1 MIKNKNRKATVTRTT
16 ASRKTQKKTSANL
29 LLSLLLLPL
38 LLLGLLVVNQNP
50 LQKQEQFKVNAQLS
64 SPTEWGEP
72 VRLDRPISYWGW
84 DDMPFINASGDKL
97 YLVSNPCGCGDTAGL
112 PDYRPGNWQIFASY
126 VANMGATSW
135 EEPQLLDTTNIN
147 DPTFGVGAQYI
158 TPDEQTIYFSRVNWS
173 VLKDN
178 SLDLYVSHKQP
189 DGTWGPETR
198 LPTTINTQ
206 VQEDGPSLSL
216 DGKELYFWRP
226 SRVGGPKIYVSK
238 RDDINCDT
246 CWGNPQALPSNI
258 NSGFAWHPFIWYDG
272 RTLYFARQIRDPF
285 SCGNTDHV
293 GEALFVSQRNDNG
306 TWTDP
311 QRLNFQ
317 RTAGSESDPCVRQNY
332 WQSAGGPSVTQDGQ
346 SLYFVLAR
354 VNLDN
359 LGEYRCVSK
368 VSNDGEC
375 DYNNPMSARLDVWTV
390 TSRPPTPTLTP
401 TPTFIPTPTQPA
413 DTVAPAVS
421 ITYPTDGSTVPRNST
436 VTITADAS
444 DNIGVTRVE
453 LYVNSVLKCTDTAS
467 PYSCNWKVPGAT
479 GRAYALQARAYDAA
493 GNIGLSSIIN
503 VTSR

>member
-1 MIKNKNRKATVTRTT
+1 MIQYKQSK
-16 ASRKTQKKTSANL
+16 QKTSGV
-29 LLSLLLLPL
+29 SKLPL
-38 LLLGLLVVNQNP
+38 FILITLSIFIGLVLINNN
-50 LQKQEQFKVNAQLS
+50 KSKVDAQLS
-64 SPTEWGEP
+64 LPTEWGEP
-72 VRLDRPISYWGW
+72 VRLDRPISYHGW
-84 DDMPFINASGDKL
+84 DDMPFINASGNKL
-97 YLVSNPCGCGDTAGL
+97 YLVSNPCGCGDTPGL

-126 VANMGATSW
+126 VASPSATSW
-135 EEPQLLDTTNIN
+135 EEPQLLNTANIN
-147 DPTFGVGAQYI
+147 DPTFGVGAQYV
-158 TPDEQTIYFSRVNWS
+158 TPDGQTIYFSRINWID
-173 VLKDN
+173 LKDY

-189 DGTWGPETR
+189 DGNWGPETR

-206 VQEDGPSLSL
+206 VQEDGPSLSP

-226 SRVGGPKIYVSK
+226 SLFSGPKIYVST
-238 RDDINCDT
+238 RTDVNCDT
-246 CWGNPQALPSNI
+246 CWGNPMALPSNI
-258 NSGFAWHPFIWYDG
+258 NNGFAWHPFIWYDG

-293 GEALFVSQRNDNG
+293 GEALFVSQKNDNG

-359 LGEYRCVSK
+359 PGEYRCVSK

-390 TSRPPTPTLTP
+390 TSRPPTPTPTP
-401 TPTFIPTPTQPA
+401 TPTPPA

-421 ITYPTDGSTVPRNST
+421 ITYPTDGSTVLKNST
-436 VTITADAS
+436 VIITADAS

-453 LYVNSVLKCTDTAS
+453 FYVDSSLKCTDTAS
-467 PYSCNWKVPGAT
+467 PYSCNWRVPGRP
-479 GRAYALQARAYDAA
+479 GRAYALSAKAYDAA